1 MCSFSLPFC
10 WFIVMIRLHI
20 VLFVYATLLFFGY
33 GLCAGARVGRVESG
47 LGWAEWAGFYSLL

>member
-1 MCSFSLPFC
+1 
-10 WFIVMIRLHI
+10 MIRLHI